1 MQPQSRVTAC
11 PLGFLRLQRCIGS
24 RAPLNCSQ
32 LTVKSGKGSRD
43 SSVDI
48 VTKLR
53 AEQLGFRIP
62 AEGELFVS
70 SPKYHDRLW
79 DPPSLLRKCGA
90 IPLLPLHT
98 FMLCA
103 VKTLL
108 LRLAQRRDSK
118 WQ

>member
-11 PLGFLRLQRCIGS
+11 QLRFLNLQRYIGS
-24 RAPLNCSQ
+24 RTPLNCSQ
-32 LTVKSGKGSRD
+32 LRVKSGKGSRD

-48 VTKLR
+48 MTKLR
-53 AEQLGFRIP
+53 AGQLGFRIL
-62 AEGELFVS
+62 AGGERFVS

-79 DPPSLLRKCGA
+79 DPHSLLRTRGA

-98 FMLCA
+98 FMLCI

-108 LRLAQRRDSK
+108 LRVAQRLDSK
-118 WQ
+118 